1 MTSIAMIRLTLPSP
15 PAQVPPMSRIKLL
28 VSVLVIALTAW
39 QVLAPVQGW
48 YSPFVAAFGII
59 LLLALIQSQGSG
71 DEY

>member
-1 MTSIAMIRLTLPSP
+1 
-15 PAQVPPMSRIKLL
+15 MSRIKLL